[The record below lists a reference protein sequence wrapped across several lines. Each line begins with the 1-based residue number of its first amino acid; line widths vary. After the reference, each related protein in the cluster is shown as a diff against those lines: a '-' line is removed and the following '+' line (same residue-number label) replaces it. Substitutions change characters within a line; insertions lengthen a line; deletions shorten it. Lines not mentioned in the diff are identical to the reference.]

1 MILKQIALSAL
12 AASISAFL
20 LALIFGFS
28 TFSNLAVQLIG
39 VLGVSGAVFII
50 SAPLVAILGPL
61 VDYLS
66 RYFNNSVRIV
76 IALAFSNLVAAWFFT
91 NGFSFF
97 PTQNLLVI
105 PALAVPTALV
115 FFYYSPYRKS
125 SENSVIKV
133 NSIDGK

>member
-39 VLGVSGAVFII
+39 VLGVSGTVFII
-50 SAPLVAILGPL
+50 SAILVAILGPL

-66 RYFNNSVRIV
+66 RDFSNSVRTV
-76 IALAFSNLVAAWFFT
+76 IALALSNFVASWIFT
-91 NGFSFF
+91 NGFSFLTT
-97 PTQNLLVI
+97 PMLLMI

-115 FFYYSPYRKS
+115 FFHYSPYRKS
-125 SENSVIKV
+125 SESSVIKV
-133 NSIDGK
+133 NSVDGK